1 MTSFSIYEDISHSTP
16 QGTVDFGWLMNV
28 DLLSDRLR
36 ELTEGVR
43 RIVDEKEQQEYKKQF
58 PNVTINGIFRK
69 RANDGLL
76 HYNQMMAIDLDHIP
90 PEVLPNLRDYLCR
103 HPLTH
108 FLFTSPRGQG
118 IKLVVRH
125 DNDDPELHTSLY
137 PQLLRYYEEV
147 LRIPYV
153 DNKVKDLSRAT
164 YLAYDENAY
173 YNPNSEV
180 FHFDFEHI
188 EPVKT
193 VRTKASTDVHKKMD
207 VPMTADMI
215 KKNQWYQ
222 MTWKDKA
229 LMDYIDKYQWQHF
242 PEDYQVGNR
251 NDSLIKKATQLCRCG
266 VDYELALW
274 KLNFLYGRA
283 GVSEGDVEERVS
295 YSYRNNAAD
304 FGIDR
309 GKWQEKRDAG
319 IKKYRS

>member
-1 MTSFSIYEDISHSTP
+1 MTKFSFYEDIFHSVP
-16 QGTVDFGWLMNV
+16 QGTADFETLLNV
-28 DLLSDRLR
+28 MRTEKLKQ
-36 ELTEGVR
+36 LTEGVR
-43 RIVDEKEQQEYKKQF
+43 MIVDEMEQQEYKKHF
-58 PNVTINGIFRK
+58 PNITINGIFRK
-69 RANDGLL
+69 RSNEDLL
-76 HYNQMMAIDLDHIP
+76 HYNQVTAIDMDHVP
-90 PEVLPNLRDYLCR
+90 PELLPSLRDYLCS
-103 HPLTH
+103 HPFTH

-125 DNDDPELHTSLY
+125 NNENPELHTSLY
-137 PQLLRYYEEV
+137 PQLLRYYQEA

-153 DNKVKDLSRAT
+153 DKVVRDLSRAT
-164 YLAYDENAY
+164 YMAYDENAY

-180 FHFDFEHI
+180 FHFDFNHI
-188 EPVKT
+188 EPAKT
-193 VRTKASTDVHKKMD
+193 VSTKAVGVERKKIE

-215 KKNQWYQ
+215 RKNQWYQ

-295 YSYRNNAAD
+295 YSYQNNAVD

-309 GKWQEKRDAG
+309 YQWQKKRDAG
-319 IKKYRS
+319 IRKYRS